1 MAASDEDSGLFG
13 SVKYSILSVS
23 GDGQNKFVIEAG
35 SGQIFVTQT
44 VVLDEV
50 YILTV
55 QGEDMGSIGS
65 AVGRR
70 LVLFLFRCLDN
81 VFS

>member
-13 SVKYSILSVS
+13 SVKYAILSVS
-23 GDGQNKFVIEAG
+23 SDGQNKFAIESD

-55 QGEDMGSIGS
+55 QGEDMGS

-70 LVLFLFRCLDN
+70 LVLCLFRFLGIF
-81 VFS
+81 VM

>member
-1 MAASDEDSGLFG
+1 MAASDEDNGLFG

-23 GDGQNKFVIEAG
+23 NDGQNKFSIDADN
-35 SGQIFVTQT
+35 GQIFVTQT

-55 QGEDMGSIGS
+55 QGEDMGS

-70 LVLFLFRCLDN
+70 LVSILD
-81 VFS
+81 